1 MFLGLMSVH
10 NLNVERNFNLKKSIM
25 FVKEFEI
32 KIYMD
37 YMAVKS
43 CNDNTQAKFRQKLK
57 TLANIVVKNNNHTLK
72 VGIEYNKF
80 STCQGGWSR
89 GY

>member
-43 CNDNTQAKFRQKLK
+43 CNDNTQAKFR
-57 TLANIVVKNNNHTLK
+57 
-72 VGIEYNKF
+72 
-80 STCQGGWSR
+80 
-89 GY
+89 